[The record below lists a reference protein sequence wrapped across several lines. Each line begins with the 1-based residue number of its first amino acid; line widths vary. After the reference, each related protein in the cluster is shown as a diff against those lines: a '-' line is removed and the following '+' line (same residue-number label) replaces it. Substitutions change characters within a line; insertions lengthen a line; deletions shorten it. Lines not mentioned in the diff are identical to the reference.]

1 MLWKGALNLA
11 KRNVSELQRYNIMQV
26 LQRMIDNNRPKAK
39 STQETL
45 NYKKMYPNGI
55 CNVTGNV
62 YNRMIRFSDISYQ
75 LSQDEMKQR
84 IFAQYSTLLNS
95 FDFNVKLQLTFIN
108 YRMNSDNFLDVAYEY
123 TKENSAIEIEDFE
136 LLREEYFSFLDEQ
149 RQKGS
154 NGIIRNKYLVFS
166 IVDESYESAVRRL
179 ESIETSIKSS
189 FQTMGV
195 ITESLNGL
203 ERLSIINYLLNSNT
217 PHYVELENIPKEKLK
232 HPLKDFIAPRTFDFG
247 YKNDEFKIN
256 NKYATTLYLSIEASE
271 LSDRALAE
279 YLDLELEIL
288 VSMHI
293 YSLEQQKAVK
303 MVKTKA
309 SDLDSIK
316 IEEQKKAIKA
326 GYDMD
331 ILPTDLNLHVEESR
345 KILMDLQRENE
356 RYFYLTFTIT
366 VFEDT
371 EKDLENAVFRLT
383 SVAQKQNCTLKKMK
397 YQQEKGFISSL
408 PFGNNVTEKD
418 LERGLTTSSTAIFV
432 PFTTQE
438 LYQEDNEPVYYGLN
452 ALSNNMIQVSRKS
465 LKNPNGL
472 FLGTPGS
479 GKSFSAKRE
488 ITDTYL
494 RTADDIL
501 ICDPEGEYPPFVHKL
516 GGDTVTI
523 GLNSQQFIN
532 PLDISLDYGEGE
544 NPVAFKSDFIL
555 TMMQLIAGGK
565 AGLSARQ
572 KTIVD
577 KCVRQIYKRFIA
589 NPTSDNVPILE
600 DLFNTFKESGTVEG
614 NELADAL
621 ELYVHGSLNVF
632 NHRTSINA
640 NNRLICFNI
649 KELGSNLR
657 ELGMLVLQDHVW
669 NKVTVNRNRS
679 KRTWYY
685 MDEFHKL
692 LAEEQTSN
700 YSIEFWKRFRKWGGV
715 PTGITQN
722 VKDLLTSPRIETIL
736 ENSDFVYLLNQAAG
750 DRFILQKKLGIS
762 DYQANYIT
770 NSGEGE
776 GLIVFNGV
784 ILPFKDK
791 FPKDKSLYAVM
802 TTKTDEIKRLRG
814 AD

>member
-1 MLWKGALNLA
+1 
-11 KRNVSELQRYNIMQV
+11 
-26 LQRMIDNNRPKAK
+26 
-39 STQETL
+39 
-45 NYKKMYPNGI
+45 MYANGI

-62 YNRMIRFSDISYQ
+62 YNKMIRFSDISYQ

-84 IFAQYSTLLNS
+84 IFAQYSSLLNS
-95 FDFNVKLQLTFIN
+95 FDSNVKLQLTFIN
-108 YRMNSDNFLDVAYEY
+108 YRMTSENTLDEVYEY
-123 TKENSAIEIEDFE
+123 TKENSDIGIEDFE
-136 LLREEYFSFLDEQ
+136 ILREEYFSFLDEQ

-154 NGIIRNKYLVFS
+154 NGIIRNKYLIFT
-166 IVDESYESAVRRL
+166 IVDGNYESAIRRL
-179 ESIETSIKSS
+179 ESIETNIKSS

-203 ERLSIINYLLNSNT
+203 DRLSILNYLLNGNT
-217 PHYVELENIPKEKLK
+217 PYYLELESMPKAKLK
-232 HPLKDFIAPRTFDFG
+232 EYSLKDVIAPKVINFG

-256 NKYATTLYLSIEASE
+256 DKYAATLHLSIEASE

-279 YLDLELEIL
+279 YLDLELEML

-331 ILPTDLNLHVEESR
+331 ILPTDLNMHVEESR
-345 KILMDLQRENE
+345 KILSDLQRENE
-356 RYFYLTFTIT
+356 KYFYLTFTIT

-371 EKDLENAVFRLT
+371 AKDLENAIFRLT

-408 PFGNNVTEKD
+408 PLGNNVTEKD

-501 ICDPEGEYPPFVHKL
+501 ICDPEGEYPPFVVKL
-516 GGDTVTI
+516 GGDVVTI

-532 PLDISLDYGEGE
+532 PLDISLEYGEGE
-544 NPVAFKSDFIL
+544 NPVAFKADFIL
-555 TMMQLIAGGK
+555 TMMELIAGGK
-565 AGLSARQ
+565 TGLSARQ

-577 KCVRQIYKRFIA
+577 KCVRQIYKPFLE
-589 NPTSDNVPILE
+589 NPNTENIPILE
-600 DLFNTFKESGTVEG
+600 DLFNAFKKSNSVEG

-632 NHRTSINA
+632 NNRTSINT

-700 YSIEFWKRFRKWGGV
+700 YSVEFWKRFRKWGGI

-750 DRFILQKKLGIS
+750 DRSILQRKLGIS

-791 FPKDKSLYAVM
+791 FPKDNSLYAVM

-814 AD
+814 AE

>member
-1 MLWKGALNLA
+1 
-11 KRNVSELQRYNIMQV
+11 
-26 LQRMIDNNRPKAK
+26 
-39 STQETL
+39 
-45 NYKKMYPNGI
+45 MYTNGI
-55 CNVTGNV
+55 CNVTGNI
-62 YNRMIRFSDISYQ
+62 YNKMIRFSDISYQ

-84 IFAQYSTLLNS
+84 IFAQYSSLLNS
-95 FDFNVKLQLTFIN
+95 FDSNVKLQLTFIN
-108 YRMNSDNFLDVAYEY
+108 YRMTPENLLDEAYEY
-123 TKENSAIEIEDFE
+123 TKENSDIVIEDFE
-136 LLREEYFSFLDEQ
+136 ILREEYFSFLDEQ

-154 NGIIRNKYLVFS
+154 NGIIRNKYLIFS
-166 IVDESYESAVRRL
+166 ISDENYDSAVRRL
-179 ESIETSIKSS
+179 ENIETNIKAS

-195 ITESLNGL
+195 VTESLNGID
-203 ERLSIINYLLNSNT
+203 RLSIINYLLNGNT
-217 PHYVELENIPKEKLK
+217 SHYLELESTPKEKLK
-232 HPLKDFIAPRTFDFG
+232 EYHLKDFIAPKTMDFG

-256 NKYATTLYLSIEASE
+256 NKYAATLHLNIEASE

-279 YLDLELEIL
+279 YLDLELQML

-303 MVKTKA
+303 MVKSKA

-331 ILPTDLNLHVEESR
+331 ILPTDLNMHVEESR
-345 KILMDLQRENE
+345 RILTDLQRENE
-356 RYFYLTFTIT
+356 KYFYLTFTIT
-366 VFEDT
+366 VFEET
-371 EKDLENAVFRLT
+371 AKDLENAIFRLS

-408 PFGNNVTEKD
+408 PLGNNVTEKD

-501 ICDPEGEYPPFVHKL
+501 ICDPEGEYPPFVLKL
-516 GGDTVTI
+516 GGDVVTI

-532 PLDISLDYGEGE
+532 PLDISLEYGEGE
-544 NPVAFKSDFIL
+544 NPVAFKADFIL
-555 TMMQLIAGGK
+555 TMMELIAGGK
-565 AGLSARQ
+565 TGLSARQ

-577 KCVRQIYKRFIA
+577 KCVRQIYKPFLE
-589 NPTSDNVPILE
+589 NPTVENIPILE
-600 DLFNTFKESGTVEG
+600 DLFNAFKDSNNVEG

-632 NHRTSINA
+632 NNRTSINT

-700 YSIEFWKRFRKWGGV
+700 YSVEFWKRFRKWGGI

-750 DRFILQKKLGIS
+750 DRSILQRKLGIS

-791 FPKDKSLYAVM
+791 FPKDNSLYAVM
-802 TTKTDEIKRLRG
+802 TTKTEEIKRLRG
-814 AD
+814 AE

>member
-1 MLWKGALNLA
+1 
-11 KRNVSELQRYNIMQV
+11 
-26 LQRMIDNNRPKAK
+26 
-39 STQETL
+39 
-45 NYKKMYPNGI
+45 MYPNGI

-331 ILPTDLNLHVEESR
+331 ILPTDLNMHVEESR

>member
-1 MLWKGALNLA
+1 
-11 KRNVSELQRYNIMQV
+11 
-26 LQRMIDNNRPKAK
+26 
-39 STQETL
+39 
-45 NYKKMYPNGI
+45 MYPNGI

-108 YRMNSDNFLDVAYEY
+108 YRMNSDNFLDAAYEY

-331 ILPTDLNLHVEESR
+331 ILPTDLNMHVEESR

>member
-1 MLWKGALNLA
+1 
-11 KRNVSELQRYNIMQV
+11 
-26 LQRMIDNNRPKAK
+26 
-39 STQETL
+39 
-45 NYKKMYPNGI
+45 MYANGI
-55 CNVTGNV
+55 CNVTGNI
-62 YNRMIRFSDISYQ
+62 YNKMIRFSDISYQ

-84 IFAQYSTLLNS
+84 IFAQYSSLLNS
-95 FDFNVKLQLTFIN
+95 FDSNVKLQLTFIN
-108 YRMNSDNFLDVAYEY
+108 YRMTPENLLDEAYEY
-123 TKENSAIEIEDFE
+123 TKENSDIVIEDFE
-136 LLREEYFSFLDEQ
+136 ILREEYFSFLDEQ

-154 NGIIRNKYLVFS
+154 NGIIRNKYLIFS
-166 IVDESYESAVRRL
+166 ISDENYDSAVRRL
-179 ESIETSIKSS
+179 ENIETNIKSS

-195 ITESLNGL
+195 VTESLNGID
-203 ERLSIINYLLNSNT
+203 RLSIINYLLNGNT
-217 PHYVELENIPKEKLK
+217 SHYLELESTPKEKLK
-232 HPLKDFIAPRTFDFG
+232 EYHLKDVIAPKTMDFG

-256 NKYATTLYLSIEASE
+256 NKYAATLHLNIEASE

-279 YLDLELEIL
+279 YLDLELQIL

-303 MVKTKA
+303 MVKSKA

-331 ILPTDLNLHVEESR
+331 ILPTDLNMHVEESR
-345 KILMDLQRENE
+345 RILTDLQRENE
-356 RYFYLTFTIT
+356 KYFYLTFTIT
-366 VFEDT
+366 VFEET
-371 EKDLENAVFRLT
+371 AKDLENAIFRLS

-408 PFGNNVTEKD
+408 PLGNNVTEKD

-501 ICDPEGEYPPFVHKL
+501 ICDPEGEYPPFVLKL
-516 GGDTVTI
+516 GGDVVTI

-532 PLDISLDYGEGE
+532 PLDISLEYGEGE
-544 NPVAFKSDFIL
+544 NPVAFKADFIL
-555 TMMQLIAGGK
+555 TMMELIAGGK
-565 AGLSARQ
+565 TGLSARQ

-577 KCVRQIYKRFIA
+577 KCVRQIYKPFLE
-589 NPTSDNVPILE
+589 NPTVENIPILE
-600 DLFNTFKESGTVEG
+600 DLFNAFKDSNNVEG

-632 NHRTSINA
+632 NNRTSINT

-700 YSIEFWKRFRKWGGV
+700 YSVEFWKRFRKWGGI

-750 DRFILQKKLGIS
+750 DRSILQRKLGIS

-791 FPKDKSLYAVM
+791 FPKDNSLYAVM

-814 AD
+814 AE

>member
-1 MLWKGALNLA
+1 
-11 KRNVSELQRYNIMQV
+11 
-26 LQRMIDNNRPKAK
+26 MIDNNRPKAK

-45 NYKKMYPNGI
+45 NYKRMYPNGI

-195 ITESLNGL
+195 ITESLSGL

-331 ILPTDLNLHVEESR
+331 ILPTDLNMHVEESR

-791 FPKDKSLYAVM
+791 FPKDKLLYAVM

>member
-1 MLWKGALNLA
+1 
-11 KRNVSELQRYNIMQV
+11 
-26 LQRMIDNNRPKAK
+26 
-39 STQETL
+39 
-45 NYKKMYPNGI
+45 MYANGI
-55 CNVTGNV
+55 CNVTGNI
-62 YNRMIRFSDISYQ
+62 YNKMIRFSDISYQ

-84 IFAQYSTLLNS
+84 IFAQYSSLLNS
-95 FDFNVKLQLTFIN
+95 FDSNVKLQLTFIN
-108 YRMNSDNFLDVAYEY
+108 YRMTPENLLDEAYEY
-123 TKENSAIEIEDFE
+123 TKENSDIVIEDFE
-136 LLREEYFSFLDEQ
+136 ILREEYFSFLDEQ

-154 NGIIRNKYLVFS
+154 NGIIRNKYLIFS
-166 IVDESYESAVRRL
+166 ISDENYDSAVRRL
-179 ESIETSIKSS
+179 ENIETNIKAS

-195 ITESLNGL
+195 VTESLNGID
-203 ERLSIINYLLNSNT
+203 RLSIINYLLNGNT
-217 PHYVELENIPKEKLK
+217 SHYLELESTPKEKLK
-232 HPLKDFIAPRTFDFG
+232 EYHLKDVIAPKTMDFG

-256 NKYATTLYLSIEASE
+256 NKYAATLHLNIEASE

-279 YLDLELEIL
+279 YLDLELQML

-303 MVKTKA
+303 MVKSKA

-331 ILPTDLNLHVEESR
+331 ILPTDLNMHVEESR
-345 KILMDLQRENE
+345 RILTDLQRENE
-356 RYFYLTFTIT
+356 KYFYLTFTIT
-366 VFEDT
+366 VFEET
-371 EKDLENAVFRLT
+371 TKDLENAIFRLS

-408 PFGNNVTEKD
+408 PLGNNVTEKD

-501 ICDPEGEYPPFVHKL
+501 ICDPEGEYPPFVLKL
-516 GGDTVTI
+516 GGDVVTI

-532 PLDISLDYGEGE
+532 PLDISLEYGEGE
-544 NPVAFKSDFIL
+544 NPVAFKADFIL
-555 TMMQLIAGGK
+555 TMMELIAGGK
-565 AGLSARQ
+565 TGLSARQ

-577 KCVRQIYKRFIA
+577 KCVRQIYKPFLE
-589 NPTSDNVPILE
+589 NPTVENIPILE
-600 DLFNTFKESGTVEG
+600 DLFNAFKDSNNVEG

-632 NHRTSINA
+632 NNRTSINT

-700 YSIEFWKRFRKWGGV
+700 YSVEFWKRFRKWGGI

-750 DRFILQKKLGIS
+750 DRSILQRKLGIS

-791 FPKDKSLYAVM
+791 FPKENSLYAVM
-802 TTKTDEIKRLRG
+802 TTKTEEIKRLRG
-814 AD
+814 AE

>member
-1 MLWKGALNLA
+1 
-11 KRNVSELQRYNIMQV
+11 
-26 LQRMIDNNRPKAK
+26 MIDNNRPKAK

-108 YRMNSDNFLDVAYEY
+108 YRMNSDNFLDAAYEY

-232 HPLKDFIAPRTFDFG
+232 QYPLKDFIAPRTFDFG

-331 ILPTDLNLHVEESR
+331 ILPTDLNMHVEESR

>member
-1 MLWKGALNLA
+1 
-11 KRNVSELQRYNIMQV
+11 
-26 LQRMIDNNRPKAK
+26 
-39 STQETL
+39 
-45 NYKKMYPNGI
+45 MYPNGI

-108 YRMNSDNFLDVAYEY
+108 YRMNSDNFLDAAYEY
-123 TKENSAIEIEDFE
+123 TKENSTIQIEDFE

-154 NGIIRNKYLVFS
+154 NGIIRNKYLIFS
-166 IVDESYESAVRRL
+166 IVDENYESAVRRL

-189 FQTMGV
+189 FQTMGG

-203 ERLSIINYLLNSNT
+203 ERLSIINYLLNGNT
-217 PHYVELENIPKEKLK
+217 PHYVELENVSKEKLK
-232 HPLKDFIAPRTFDFG
+232 QYPLKDFIAPRTFDFG

-256 NKYATTLYLSIEASE
+256 NKYATTLHLSIEASE

-366 VFEDT
+366 VFEYT

-501 ICDPEGEYPPFVHKL
+501 ICDPEGEYPPFVYKL
-516 GGDTVTI
+516 GGDVVTI

-577 KCVRQIYKRFIA
+577 KCVRQIYKPFIA

-600 DLFNTFKESGTVEG
+600 DLFNAFKEAGTVEG

-632 NHRTSINA
+632 NNRTSINA

>member
-1 MLWKGALNLA
+1 
-11 KRNVSELQRYNIMQV
+11 
-26 LQRMIDNNRPKAK
+26 MIDNNRPKAK

-108 YRMNSDNFLDVAYEY
+108 YRMNSDNFLDAAYEY

-331 ILPTDLNLHVEESR
+331 ILPTDLNMHVEESR

-640 NNRLICFNI
+640 NNRLICFNT

>member
-1 MLWKGALNLA
+1 
-11 KRNVSELQRYNIMQV
+11 
-26 LQRMIDNNRPKAK
+26 MIDNNRPKAK

-331 ILPTDLNLHVEESR
+331 ILPTDLNMHVEESR

-600 DLFNTFKESGTVEG
+600 DLFNAFKESGTVEG

>member
-1 MLWKGALNLA
+1 
-11 KRNVSELQRYNIMQV
+11 
-26 LQRMIDNNRPKAK
+26 
-39 STQETL
+39 
-45 NYKKMYPNGI
+45 MYPNGI

-108 YRMNSDNFLDVAYEY
+108 YRMNSDNFLDAAYEY

-331 ILPTDLNLHVEESR
+331 ILPTDLNMHVEESR

-600 DLFNTFKESGTVEG
+600 DLFNAFKESGTVEG

>member
-1 MLWKGALNLA
+1 
-11 KRNVSELQRYNIMQV
+11 
-26 LQRMIDNNRPKAK
+26 
-39 STQETL
+39 
-45 NYKKMYPNGI
+45 MYPNGI

-331 ILPTDLNLHVEESR
+331 ILPTDLNMHVEESR

-600 DLFNTFKESGTVEG
+600 DLFNAFKESGTVEG

>member
-1 MLWKGALNLA
+1 
-11 KRNVSELQRYNIMQV
+11 
-26 LQRMIDNNRPKAK
+26 
-39 STQETL
+39 
-45 NYKKMYPNGI
+45 
-55 CNVTGNV
+55 
-62 YNRMIRFSDISYQ
+62 
-75 LSQDEMKQR
+75 
-84 IFAQYSTLLNS
+84 
-95 FDFNVKLQLTFIN
+95 
-108 YRMNSDNFLDVAYEY
+108 
-123 TKENSAIEIEDFE
+123 
-136 LLREEYFSFLDEQ
+136 
-149 RQKGS
+149 
-154 NGIIRNKYLVFS
+154 
-166 IVDESYESAVRRL
+166 
-179 ESIETSIKSS
+179 
-189 FQTMGV
+189 
-195 ITESLNGL
+195 
-203 ERLSIINYLLNSNT
+203 
-217 PHYVELENIPKEKLK
+217 
-232 HPLKDFIAPRTFDFG
+232 
-247 YKNDEFKIN
+247 
-256 NKYATTLYLSIEASE
+256 
-271 LSDRALAE
+271 
-279 YLDLELEIL
+279 
-288 VSMHI
+288 
-293 YSLEQQKAVK
+293 
-303 MVKTKA
+303 
-309 SDLDSIK
+309 
-316 IEEQKKAIKA
+316 
-326 GYDMD
+326 MD
-331 ILPTDLNLHVEESR
+331 ILPTDLNMHVEESR

-501 ICDPEGEYPPFVHKL
+501 ICDPEGEYPPFVYKL
-516 GGDTVTI
+516 GGDVVTI

-577 KCVRQIYKRFIA
+577 KCVRQIYKPFIA

-600 DLFNTFKESGTVEG
+600 DLFNAFKETGTVEG

-632 NHRTSINA
+632 NNRTSINA

-669 NKVTVNRNRS
+669 NKVTINRNRS

-736 ENSDFVYLLNQAAG
+736 GNSDFVYLLNQAAG

-770 NSGEGE
+770 NSREGE

-784 ILPFKDK
+784 ILPFKDN

>member
-1 MLWKGALNLA
+1 
-11 KRNVSELQRYNIMQV
+11 
-26 LQRMIDNNRPKAK
+26 
-39 STQETL
+39 
-45 NYKKMYPNGI
+45 MYQNGI

-62 YNRMIRFSDISYQ
+62 YNKMIRFSDISYQ

-84 IFAQYSTLLNS
+84 IFAQYSSLLNS
-95 FDFNVKLQLTFIN
+95 FDANVQLQLTFIN
-108 YRMNSDNFLDVAYEY
+108 YRMTAEELLDAAYEY
-123 TKENSAIEIEDFE
+123 TKEASDIVIEEFKN
-136 LLREEYFSFLDEQ
+136 LQHEYFSFLDTQ

-154 NGIIRNKYLVFS
+154 NGIIRNKYLVFT
-166 IVDESYESAVRRL
+166 IIDQSYDSAIRRL
-179 ESIETSIKSS
+179 ESIEANIKAN
-189 FQTMGV
+189 FQSMGV
-195 ITESLNGL
+195 VTEGLDGL
-203 ERLSIINYLLNSNT
+203 ERMSIINFLLNGNT
-217 PHYVELENIPKEKLK
+217 QHYLELEYVPKETLK
-232 HPLKDFIAPRTFDFG
+232 TYSLKDFIAPRSIDFS
-247 YKNDEFKIN
+247 YKNDEFKLN
-256 NKYATTLYLSIEASE
+256 NKHVATLYLSIEASE

-279 YLDLELEIL
+279 YLDLELEMLI
-288 VSMHI
+288 SMHI
-293 YSLEQQKAVK
+293 YSLDQQKAVK

-331 ILPTDLNLHVEESR
+331 ILPTDLNMHVEESR
-345 KILMDLQRENE
+345 KILADLQRENE
-356 RYFYLTFTIT
+356 KYFYLTFTIT

-371 EKDLENAVFRLT
+371 EKDLENAIFRLN

-408 PFGNNVTEKD
+408 PLGYNVTEKD

-438 LYQEDNEPVYYGLN
+438 LYQEDNEPIYYGLN
-452 ALSNNMIQVSRKS
+452 ALSNNMIQVSRKN

-501 ICDPEGEYPPFVHKL
+501 ICDPEGEYPPFVAKL
-516 GGDTVTI
+516 GGDVVTI

-544 NPVAFKSDFIL
+544 SPIAFKADFIL
-555 TMMQLIAGGK
+555 TMMELIAGGK
-565 AGLSARQ
+565 IGLSARQ

-577 KCVRQIYKRFIA
+577 KCVRQIYRRYLEK
-589 NPTSDNVPILE
+589 PVPENVPILE
-600 DLFNTFKESGTVEG
+600 DLFNAFKESNTIEG

-640 NNRLICFNI
+640 NNRLVCFNI

-669 NKVTVNRNRS
+669 NKVTINRNRS

-700 YSIEFWKRFRKWGGV
+700 YSVEFWKRFRKWGGI

-722 VKDLLTSPRIETIL
+722 VKDLLSSPRIETIL
-736 ENSDFVYLLNQAAG
+736 DNSDFIYLLNQATS

-776 GLIVFNGV
+776 GLIVYNDV

-791 FPKDKSLYAVM
+791 FPKNNSLYAVM

>member
-1 MLWKGALNLA
+1 
-11 KRNVSELQRYNIMQV
+11 
-26 LQRMIDNNRPKAK
+26 MIDNNRPKAK

-108 YRMNSDNFLDVAYEY
+108 YRMNSDNFLDAAYEY

-331 ILPTDLNLHVEESR
+331 ILPTDLNMHVEESR

>member
-1 MLWKGALNLA
+1 
-11 KRNVSELQRYNIMQV
+11 
-26 LQRMIDNNRPKAK
+26 
-39 STQETL
+39 
-45 NYKKMYPNGI
+45 
-55 CNVTGNV
+55 
-62 YNRMIRFSDISYQ
+62 MIRFSDISYQ

-84 IFAQYSTLLNS
+84 IFAQYSSLLNS
-95 FDFNVKLQLTFIN
+95 FDSNVKLQLTFIN
-108 YRMNSDNFLDVAYEY
+108 YRMTSENILDEAYEY
-123 TKENSAIEIEDFE
+123 TKENSDIGIEDFE
-136 LLREEYFSFLDEQ
+136 MLREEYFSFLDEQ

-154 NGIIRNKYLVFS
+154 NGIIRNKYLIFS
-166 IVDESYESAVRRL
+166 IVDENYESAVRRL
-179 ESIETSIKSS
+179 ESIETNIKAS

-203 ERLSIINYLLNSNT
+203 DRLSIINYLLNGNT
-217 PHYVELENIPKEKLK
+217 PYYLELENTPKELLK
-232 HPLKDFIAPRTFDFG
+232 EYSLKDAIAPKTMDFG

-256 NKYATTLYLSIEASE
+256 NKYAATLHLSIEASE

-279 YLDLELEIL
+279 YLDLELEML

-303 MVKTKA
+303 MVKMKA

-331 ILPTDLNLHVEESR
+331 ILPTDLNMHVEESR
-345 KILMDLQRENE
+345 KILSDLQRENE
-356 RYFYLTFTIT
+356 KYFYLTFTIT

-371 EKDLENAVFRLT
+371 AKDLENAVFRLT

-408 PFGNNVTEKD
+408 PLGNNVTEKD

-501 ICDPEGEYPPFVHKL
+501 ICDPEGEYPPFVLKL
-516 GGDTVTI
+516 GGDVVTI

-532 PLDISLDYGEGE
+532 PLDISLEYGEGE
-544 NPVAFKSDFIL
+544 NPVAFKADFIL
-555 TMMQLIAGGK
+555 TMMELIAGGK
-565 AGLSARQ
+565 TGLSARQ

-577 KCVRQIYKRFIA
+577 KCVRQIYKPFLE
-589 NPTSDNVPILE
+589 NPTVENIPILE
-600 DLFNTFKESGTVEG
+600 DLFNAFKDSNNVEG

-632 NHRTSINA
+632 NNRTSINT

-700 YSIEFWKRFRKWGGV
+700 YSVEFWKRFRKWGGI

-750 DRFILQKKLGIS
+750 DRSILQRKLGIS

-791 FPKDKSLYAVM
+791 FPKDNSLYAVM
-802 TTKTDEIKRLRG
+802 TTKTEEIKRLRG
-814 AD
+814 AE

>member
-1 MLWKGALNLA
+1 
-11 KRNVSELQRYNIMQV
+11 
-26 LQRMIDNNRPKAK
+26 
-39 STQETL
+39 
-45 NYKKMYPNGI
+45 MYQNGI

-62 YNRMIRFSDISYQ
+62 YNKMIRFSDISYQ

-84 IFAQYSTLLNS
+84 IFAQYSSLLNS
-95 FDFNVKLQLTFIN
+95 FDANVQLQLTFIN
-108 YRMNSDNFLDVAYEY
+108 YRMTAEELLDAAYEY
-123 TKENSAIEIEDFE
+123 TKEASDIVIEEFKN
-136 LLREEYFSFLDEQ
+136 LQHEYFSFLDTQ

-154 NGIIRNKYLVFS
+154 NGIIRNKYLVFT
-166 IVDESYESAVRRL
+166 IIDQSYDSAIRRL
-179 ESIETSIKSS
+179 ESIEANIKAN
-189 FQTMGV
+189 FQSMGV
-195 ITESLNGL
+195 VTEGLDGL
-203 ERLSIINYLLNSNT
+203 ERMSIINFLLNGNT
-217 PHYVELENIPKEKLK
+217 QHYLELEYVPKETLK
-232 HPLKDFIAPRTFDFG
+232 TYSLKDFIAPRSIDFS
-247 YKNDEFKIN
+247 YKNDEFKLN
-256 NKYATTLYLSIEASE
+256 NKHVATLYLSIEASE

-279 YLDLELEIL
+279 YLDLELEMLI
-288 VSMHI
+288 SMHI
-293 YSLEQQKAVK
+293 YSLDQQKAVK

-331 ILPTDLNLHVEESR
+331 ILPTDLNMHVEESR
-345 KILMDLQRENE
+345 KILADLQRENE
-356 RYFYLTFTIT
+356 KYFYLTFTIT

-371 EKDLENAVFRLT
+371 EKDLENAIFRLN

-408 PFGNNVTEKD
+408 PLGYNVTEKD

-438 LYQEDNEPVYYGLN
+438 LYQEDNEPIYYGLN
-452 ALSNNMIQVSRKS
+452 ALSNNMIQVSRKN

-501 ICDPEGEYPPFVHKL
+501 ICDPEGEYPPFVAKL
-516 GGDTVTI
+516 GGDVVTI

-544 NPVAFKSDFIL
+544 SPIAFKADFIL
-555 TMMQLIAGGK
+555 TMMELIAGGK
-565 AGLSARQ
+565 IGLSARQ

-577 KCVRQIYKRFIA
+577 KCVRQIYRRYLEK
-589 NPTSDNVPILE
+589 PVPENVPILE
-600 DLFNTFKESGTVEG
+600 DLFNAFKESNTIEG

-632 NHRTSINA
+632 NHSTSINA
-640 NNRLICFNI
+640 NNRLVCFNI

-669 NKVTVNRNRS
+669 NKVTINRNRS

-700 YSIEFWKRFRKWGGV
+700 YSVEFWKRFRKWGGI

-722 VKDLLTSPRIETIL
+722 VKDLLSSPRIETIL
-736 ENSDFVYLLNQAAG
+736 DNSDFIYLLNQATS

-776 GLIVFNGV
+776 GLIVYNDV

-791 FPKDKSLYAVM
+791 FPKNNSLYAVM

>member
-1 MLWKGALNLA
+1 
-11 KRNVSELQRYNIMQV
+11 MQV
-26 LQRMIDNNRPKAK
+26 FQRIIDKKKPKSK

-45 NYKKMYPNGI
+45 NYKKMHANGI
-55 CNVTGNV
+55 CNVTGNI

-84 IFAQYSTLLNS
+84 IFAQYSSLLNS
-95 FDFNVKLQLTFIN
+95 FDSNVKLQLTFIN
-108 YRMNSDNFLDVAYEY
+108 YRMTSENILDEVYEY
-123 TKENSAIEIEDFE
+123 TKENSDIGIEDFE
-136 LLREEYFSFLDEQ
+136 ILREEYFSFLDEQ

-154 NGIIRNKYLVFS
+154 NGIIRNKYLIFS
-166 IVDESYESAVRRL
+166 IVDENYESAVRRL
-179 ESIETSIKSS
+179 ESIETNIKAN

-195 ITESLNGL
+195 VTESLNGL
-203 ERLSIINYLLNSNT
+203 DRLSIINYLLNGNT
-217 PHYVELENIPKEKLK
+217 PYYLELENTPKELLK
-232 HPLKDFIAPRTFDFG
+232 EYSLKDAIAPKTMDFG

-256 NKYATTLYLSIEASE
+256 NKYAATLYLSIEASE

-303 MVKTKA
+303 MVKMKA

-331 ILPTDLNLHVEESR
+331 ILPTDLNMHVEESR
-345 KILMDLQRENE
+345 KILSDLQRENE
-356 RYFYLTFTIT
+356 KYFYLTFTIT

-371 EKDLENAVFRLT
+371 AKDLENAIFRLS

-408 PFGNNVTEKD
+408 PLGNNVTEKD

-501 ICDPEGEYPPFVHKL
+501 ICDPEGEYPPFVLKL
-516 GGDTVTI
+516 GGDVVTI

-532 PLDISLDYGEGE
+532 PLDISLEYGEGE
-544 NPVAFKSDFIL
+544 NPVAFKADFIL
-555 TMMQLIAGGK
+555 TMMELIAGGK
-565 AGLSARQ
+565 IGLSARQ

-577 KCVRQIYKRFIA
+577 KCVRQIYKPFLE
-589 NPTSDNVPILE
+589 NPTVENIPILE
-600 DLFNTFKESGTVEG
+600 DLFNAFKDSNNVEG

-632 NHRTSINA
+632 NNRTSINT

-700 YSIEFWKRFRKWGGV
+700 YSVEFWKRFRKWGGI

-750 DRFILQKKLGIS
+750 DRSILQRKLGIS

-791 FPKDKSLYAVM
+791 FPKDNSLYAVM

-814 AD
+814 AE